1 MVFVAIDLKKQTLEI
16 FIIDIHERRVCWLF
30 KTITLPSFMF
40 SKTLQLGRTMPNLCL
55 LLEYLLIKV
64 FGFLWESDLGRSYET
79 RVFLF
84 TNPLKFESKS
94 EES

>member
-1 MVFVAIDLKKQTLEI
+1 MRGVFVGFLNHNIAVVCI
-16 FIIDIHERRVCWLF
+16 FKNTSIR
-30 KTITLPSFMF
+30 
-40 SKTLQLGRTMPNLCL
+40 QNYANLCW